1 MRILYRQPQKSNG
14 RALPFSTMAELGIE
28 HCYLKEI
35 DAEIDSAGFAKKS
48 HSHTGYE
55 VHLLETGSQV
65 YETEDGCFSVE
76 AGQFLLIPPN
86 KKHQLRQ
93 TQAPMRKYGLI
104 FSLNLSPAGSFW
116 ETLPQ
121 RCVCKEVPSALW
133 ESIRMIRAE
142 REHAKQTSRVLIEG
156 RTLEGV
162 LLLLRTAGAVERKAQ
177 QPSSQENDGLEIAK
191 QYIQDNLH
199 TPLQVADVAAY
210 CYVSTKQ
217 LTRLFARTESI
228 SPAAYI
234 KREKIRYIQALLA
247 DASLSI
253 REISERCGFPN
264 EYYFNTFF
272 KRYYGMPPGQYRK
285 MI

>member
-1 MRILYRQPQKSNG
+1 MKILYRQPQKSNG

-65 YETEDGCFSVE
+65 YETEDGVFAVE
-76 AGQFLLIPPN
+76 AGHFLLIPPN
-86 KKHQLRQ
+86 QKHQIQHVQ
-93 TQAPMRKYGLI
+93 TPMRKYGLT
-104 FSLNLSPAGSFW
+104 FSLHLTAAHGFW
-116 ETLPQ
+116 EALPQ
-121 RCVCKEVPSALW
+121 SCVCKEVPPALW
-133 ESIRMIRAE
+133 GSLRMIRTE
-142 REHAKQTSRVLIEG
+142 REHAKQTSRVLIEN
-156 RTLEGV
+156 RTLEIL
-162 LLLLRTAGAVERKAQ
+162 LLLLRATGAAERKAQ
-177 QPSSQENDGLEIAK
+177 PPSSNENDGLEIAK
-191 QYIQDNLH
+191 QYIRDNLH

-217 LTRLFARTESI
+217 LTRLFDRLEGL

-253 REISERCGFPN
+253 REISERSGFPN